1 MEFTVKVENR
11 LTALTKKSK
20 YQNHE
25 RKTQT
30 SLNKRMRQV
39 NDAPSVN
46 FISLLRPM
54 SIISPEAW

>member
-11 LTALTKKSK
+11 LTALMKKSK

-30 SLNKRMRQV
+30 
-39 NDAPSVN
+39 
-46 FISLLRPM
+46 
-54 SIISPEAW
+54 